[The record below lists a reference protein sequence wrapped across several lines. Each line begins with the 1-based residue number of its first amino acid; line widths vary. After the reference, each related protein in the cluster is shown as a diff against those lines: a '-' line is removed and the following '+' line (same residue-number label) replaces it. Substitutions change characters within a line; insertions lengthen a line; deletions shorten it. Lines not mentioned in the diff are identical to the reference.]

1 MKEPFASNG
10 SRRRLVQQLRYS
22 QSDWTSFWGL
32 HKRKAC
38 GVIWTITHRSPP
50 TGTTGREE
58 YLERVWS
65 IGTATLLGAHR
76 LLSLAKINRTG
87 LGSSLRLAQQESQ

>member
-32 HKRKAC
+32 HTRYILRSGDYEQSC
-38 GVIWTITHRSPP
+38 GVSVTFA
-50 TGTTGREE
+50 GG
-58 YLERVWS
+58 
-65 IGTATLLGAHR
+65 
-76 LLSLAKINRTG
+76 
-87 LGSSLRLAQQESQ
+87 

>member
-32 HKRKAC
+32 HTRY
-38 GVIWTITHRSPP
+38 ILDLE
-50 TGTTGREE
+50 TTSRAA
-58 YLERVWS
+58 V
-65 IGTATLLGAHR
+65 
-76 LLSLAKINRTG
+76 
-87 LGSSLRLAQQESQ
+87 